1 MKGPTEKPPV
11 KWRKIDK
18 KTKVITDELYAQEI
32 RQIHKKETQK
42 KSMFA
47 KQQKKSIKKKT
58 EYEMSES
65 TANSS
70 NDQSEDENEIGE
82 SSKDK
87 LSDPESENF
96 CLEDKLVSLWGSL
109 SPPTKEENLIQKWY
123 GCIYENFT
131 F

>member
-1 MKGPTEKPPV
+1 MSFMHKRYDKHTK
-11 KWRKIDK
+11 KKHRKN
-18 KTKVITDELYAQEI
+18 L
-32 RQIHKKETQK
+32 
-42 KSMFA
+42 MFA

-65 TANSS
+65 TVNSS

-96 CLEDKLVSLWGSL
+96 CLEDKLVSLWRSL

>member
-1 MKGPTEKPPV
+1 MSYMHKRYNKHTK
-11 KWRKIDK
+11 KKHRKNLCLQSNRK
-18 KTKVITDELYAQEI
+18 KTLK
-32 RQIHKKETQK
+32 R
-42 KSMFA
+42 
-47 KQQKKSIKKKT
+47 KQ
-58 EYEMSES
+58 YEMSES
-65 TANSS
+65 TTNSS
-70 NDQSEDENEIGE
+70 NDQSEDDNEIGE

-96 CLEDKLVSLWGSL
+96 CQEDKLVSLWGSL